1 MKAATG
7 TGDAE
12 DVAPAAARHHVGA
25 ADLFRAHAGFVAG
38 FLTKMGA
45 SAVDVDDLTQE
56 VFLVAH
62 RRGGYEHGP
71 ARPTT
76 WLAEIA
82 LRVLATH
89 RRGRRRKPS
98 STGIELDGIEGHDAG
113 PDDVVE
119 ARRALSRVALCLDGL
134 DEQHRAVFVLFELEG
149 EPCAS
154 IAAALDVPVGTVYSR
169 LHNARRKFLEAW
181 GVSDGG

>member
-1 MKAATG
+1 MKAATS

-12 DVAPAAARHHVGA
+12 DVAPAASRPRVGA

-38 FLTKMGA
+38 FLSKMGA
-45 SAVDVDDLTQE
+45 SAVDVDDLTQD

-62 RRGGYEHGP
+62 RRGGYEHGS

-82 LRVLATH
+82 LRVIATH

-98 STGIELDGIEGHDAG
+98 STGIELDGMVGESAP
-113 PDDVVE
+113 PDDVVD
-119 ARRALSRVALCLDGL
+119 ARRALSRVARCLDGL

-154 IAAALDVPVGTVYSR
+154 IAAALDVPTGTVYSR
-169 LHNARRKFLEAW
+169 LHHARRKFLETW
-181 GVSDGG
+181 EGDDGG

>member
-1 MKAATG
+1 MKVG
-7 TGDAE
+7 TAPGDE
-12 DVAPAAARHHVGA
+12 VDVAPAAASPRMGA

-38 FLTKMGA
+38 FLSRMGA
-45 SAVDVDDLTQE
+45 AAVDLDDLTQE

-62 RRGGYEHGP
+62 RRGGYEPGP

-82 LRVLATH
+82 LRVLATY
-89 RRGRRRKPS
+89 RRSKRRKPS
-98 STGIELDGIEGHDAG
+98 SNGMELDALEGHDAG
-113 PDDVVE
+113 PDEVVA
-119 ARRALSRVALCLDGL
+119 ARRSLSRVQACLEGL

-154 IAAALDVPVGTVYSR
+154 IAAALDLPVGTVYSR
-169 LHNARRKFLEAW
+169 LHNARKKFLDAW
-181 GVSDGG
+181 GSTVEQ